1 MLVYDLGHWVAFL
14 GAALLLNLSPGPDI
28 AFILQKT
35 MSDGRRGGFVAM
47 GGIWCGT
54 AAHVAMAT
62 LGLSSILATSATA
75 FTLITWAGAAYL
87 IWIGIKSF
95 RAGNLATL
103 TQDHG
108 QTRGS
113 ARSTFAQGVAVAALN
128 PKVAVFFL
136 AFLPQFVVD
145 GAGPAWLQLAT
156 HGLMLIA
163 VAGVVEPP
171 IILLGSRL
179 RSHIA
184 NHPKWLALLDRALGG
199 VLIALGIRLL
209 LPLR

>member
-35 MSDGRRGGFVAM
+35 MSGGRRSGLVAM
-47 GGIWCGT
+47 SGIWCGT
-54 AAHVAMAT
+54 GAHVAMAT

-75 FTLITWAGAAYL
+75 FTLITWAGAVYL

-95 RAGNLATL
+95 RTSQVATL
-103 TQDHG
+103 AEDERQP
-108 QTRGS
+108 RRS
-113 ARSTFAQGVAVAALN
+113 LRSTFAQGVAVAALN

-145 GAGPAWLQLAT
+145 GAGPAWLQLAA
-156 HGLMLIA
+156 HGLLLIA

-171 IILLGSRL
+171 LILLGSRL
-179 RSHIA
+179 RSHITS
-184 NHPKWLALLDRALGG
+184 HPHWLIYLDRALGG
-199 VLIALGIRLL
+199 ILIALGIRLL